1 MMAGPGEQASW
12 PTGRESIVL
21 VGFGVESIL
30 AGLTPPLPENSV
42 LLVEEPEVARQR
54 GLHELA
60 ATMPMVSRLVECPY
74 QLAGALPDVLSGG
87 DLRPVAAVVPAMEYA
102 VQAAADAAARLG
114 LPGAGHQAA
123 AAFRDKHLLRQ
134 VAHQAGL
141 RNPRHAL
148 VTSPAQT
155 KEFLAQTG
163 GRCVL
168 KPTARQGSLG
178 VQFVESAA
186 DIDASWAAAS
196 HPVGGVAIPARG
208 IPSQVLIEEAVTGP
222 EFSVELLIAD
232 RVACFANVT
241 AKHVFA
247 GRFPVEQ
254 GHDVPAPLPAGDTK
268 LLVDVTATL
277 AKAAGMGDGILH
289 AEWILHDGE
298 PVLVECA
305 ARLPGGRITRLIS
318 LAYDF
323 PLINAYLDVLLGRTP
338 ATPLAATGGAAVR
351 YLTAP
356 PGTLTAVTGTDEAA
370 AMPGVTDVRLL
381 AQPGD
386 EVKPLTLA
394 GSRLGFVIAQADTP
408 TQAAH
413 RANAALAHIHLTTK
427 PSPTA

>member
-1 MMAGPGEQASW
+1 
-12 PTGRESIVL
+12 
-21 VGFGVESIL
+21 
-30 AGLTPPLPENSV
+30 
-42 LLVEEPEVARQR
+42 
-54 GLHELA
+54 
-60 ATMPMVSRLVECPY
+60 
-74 QLAGALPDVLSGG
+74 
-87 DLRPVAAVVPAMEYA
+87 MEYA